1 LIILGA
7 PSLAAVTLSRDVVP
21 NASEATRPA
30 MLTVRL
36 DQFSS
41 LEEFARGYRQH
52 VTRTTLY
59 LPTRLNRP
67 EASLLLFRIELADG
81 SCAFRG
87 EGTIESYRL
96 TPGGEQLGMMLRLR
110 RLDKASKELHAAA
123 FAGVQEPTAPPEAR
137 FDAAADIGSLMKAV
151 GAAADAAFDAIAAQT
166 SAVGGSAREPVLISR
181 HEGGTNTPMRD
192 DLRAP
197 SRSAHEA
204 VTRPL
209 DEAAQALVEAEGAEQ
224 PQSVGRMAVSRLSVD
239 EYEARKLA
247 MARVAAPPPVASLV
261 ASSESSAAWSEA
273 DDALDFEGIGSDLRP
288 SVSVALE
295 PAPVREAMMEEAPL
309 PPSPT
314 LPPLEGIVVAPPQDA
329 IGGGVSLDEVTFSG
343 MSAYEMP
350 TAAPRE
356 PSVDLDLDFDFTA
369 VTFAAGLPAS
379 LSGSRAAL
387 PSGAVAQ
394 VAPAPVA
401 PVLTAP
407 PASLA
412 SEAGPA
418 PQRAAAV
425 TSPAIAAGPSR
436 LPPAPPP
443 KGGAAVGAV
452 AGAATTRQPLQMS
465 KPIPKPTPSASEE
478 KPGLFG
484 WLRGK
489 K

>member
-1 LIILGA
+1 
-7 PSLAAVTLSRDVVP
+7 
-21 NASEATRPA
+21 
-30 MLTVRL
+30 MLTIRL

-52 VTRTTLY
+52 VTRTTVY
-59 LPTRLNRP
+59 LPTRLKRP

-110 RLDKASKELHAAA
+110 RLDKASKELHSVA
-123 FAGVQEPTAPPEAR
+123 FAGVQEAAAPTAER
-137 FDAAADIGSLMKAV
+137 GDAAVS
-151 GAAADAAFDAIAAQT
+151 AAP
-166 SAVGGSAREPVLISR
+166 EPVAISR
-181 HEGGTNTPMRD
+181 NEGDTPAQMRD
-192 DLRAP
+192 DLRTP

-209 DEAAQALVEAEGAEQ
+209 DAAAQALVEAEGAEQ

-273 DDALDFEGIGSDLRP
+273 DDALDFEGIGSDMRP
-288 SVSVALE
+288 SISVAVA

-309 PPSPT
+309 PRAPT
-314 LPPLEGIVVAPPQDA
+314 LPPLEGIVVAPPPDA
-329 IGGGVSLDEVTFSG
+329 IGGGVTLDEVTFSG
-343 MSAYEMP
+343 TSAYEMP
-350 TAAPRE
+350 SATPLE
-356 PSVDLDLDFDFTA
+356 PSIVLDLDFDFTA
-369 VTFAAGLPAS
+369 VTFAAGPTAS

-401 PVLTAP
+401 PVVAAP

-412 SEAGPA
+412 PDAGPA

-425 TSPAIAAGPSR
+425 TSPAVAAGPSR

-443 KGGAAVGAV
+443 KGGASVGAV
-452 AGAATTRQPLQMS
+452 AGAAATRQPVQMS
-465 KPIPKPTPSASEE
+465 KPIPKPTPAETDD
-478 KPGLFG
+478 KPSLFG

>member
-1 LIILGA
+1 
-7 PSLAAVTLSRDVVP
+7 
-21 NASEATRPA
+21 
-30 MLTVRL
+30 MLTIRL

-52 VTRTTLY
+52 VTRTTVY
-59 LPTRLNRP
+59 LPTRLKRP

-110 RLDKASKELHAAA
+110 RLDKPSKELHSVA
-123 FAGVQEPTAPPEAR
+123 FAGVQEAAAPTAER
-137 FDAAADIGSLMKAV
+137 FDAAADIGSLMAAV
-151 GAAADAAFDAIAAQT
+151 GAAADAAFDAIAAEP
-166 SAVGGSAREPVLISR
+166 SAVGAVPEPVAISR
-181 HEGGTNTPMRD
+181 NEGDAPTQIRD

-209 DEAAQALVEAEGAEQ
+209 DAAALALVEAEGGEQ
-224 PQSVGRMAVSRLSVD
+224 PQSVGRMAVSRMSVD

-261 ASSESSAAWSEA
+261 SYSESSAAWSEA

-288 SVSVALE
+288 SLSVAVE
-295 PAPVREAMMEEAPL
+295 PAPVRAAPVEEVLL

-329 IGGGVSLDEVTFSG
+329 IGGGVTLDEVTFSG
-343 MSAYEMP
+343 TSAYEMP
-350 TAAPRE
+350 SATPLE
-356 PSVDLDLDFDFTA
+356 PSIDLDLDFDFTA
-369 VTFAAGLPAS
+369 VTFAAGPPAS

-401 PVLTAP
+401 AAREVVSVSPGAP
-407 PASLA
+407 MRAATVPSIDAIPRATVVPSPAAVVPS
-412 SEAGPA
+412 PA
-418 PQRAAAV
+418 AVVPAAAV
-425 TSPAIAAGPSR
+425 GPSR

-443 KGGAAVGAV
+443 RSGAPAGSTAV
-452 AGAATTRQPLQMS
+452 APAARQPVQMS
-465 KPIPKPTPSASEE
+465 KPIPKPTPAETDD
-478 KPGLFG
+478 KPSLFG

>member
-1 LIILGA
+1 
-7 PSLAAVTLSRDVVP
+7 
-21 NASEATRPA
+21 

-52 VTRTTLY
+52 VTRTTLF

-67 EASLLLFRIELADG
+67 EASLLLFRIEIADG

-87 EGTIESYRL
+87 EGIIDSYRL
-96 TPGGEQLGMMLRLR
+96 TPGGEQLGMILRLR

-123 FAGVQEPTAPPEAR
+123 FAGVQEPTAPPAAR

-151 GAAADAAFDAIAAQT
+151 GAAADAAFDAIAAET
-166 SAVGGSAREPVLISR
+166 SAVGGPAQEPVVISR
-181 HEGGTNTPMRD
+181 NEGGATTPMRD

-197 SRSAHEA
+197 SRSVHEA
-204 VTRPL
+204 VTRPM
-209 DEAAQALVEAEGAEQ
+209 DGASQALVEAEGAEQ

-261 ASSESSAAWSEA
+261 ASSESSVAWSEA
-273 DDALDFEGIGSDLRP
+273 EDALDFEGIGSDLRP
-288 SVSVALE
+288 SLSVAAE
-295 PAPVREAMMEEAPL
+295 PEPVSEALMEEAPL

-314 LPPLEGIVVAPPQDA
+314 LPPLEAIVVAPPQDA
-329 IGGGVSLDEVTFSG
+329 VGGGVTIDEVTFGGS
-343 MSAYEMP
+343 SAYEMP
-350 TAAPRE
+350 VASPIE
-356 PSVDLDLDFDFTA
+356 PSKDLDLDFDFTA
-369 VTFAAGLPAS
+369 VTFAAEPPPV
-379 LSGSRAAL
+379 LSGSRPAL
-387 PSGAVAQ
+387 TTAPVPALLP
-394 VAPAPVA
+394 APAP
-401 PVLTAP
+401 PVPMVTSEQPEPELTP
-407 PASLA
+407 
-412 SEAGPA
+412 
-418 PQRAAAV
+418 RAAAP
-425 TSPAIAAGPSR
+425 SPAPAAGPSR

-443 KGGAAVGAV
+443 KSGPPVGAVGGAA
-452 AGAATTRQPLQMS
+452 ATRVPLQMS
-465 KPIPKPTPSASEE
+465 KPIPKPTPAESEE

>member
-1 LIILGA
+1 
-7 PSLAAVTLSRDVVP
+7 
-21 NASEATRPA
+21 

-52 VTRTTLY
+52 VTRTTLF

-67 EASLLLFRIELADG
+67 EASLLLFRIEIADG

-87 EGTIESYRL
+87 EGIIDSYRL
-96 TPGGEQLGMMLRLR
+96 TPGGEQLGMILRLR

-123 FAGVQEPTAPPEAR
+123 FAGVQEPTAPPAAR

-151 GAAADAAFDAIAAQT
+151 GAAADAAFDAIAAET
-166 SAVGGSAREPVLISR
+166 SAVGGPAQEPVVISR
-181 HEGGTNTPMRD
+181 NEGGATTPMRD

-197 SRSAHEA
+197 SRSVHEA
-204 VTRPL
+204 VTRPM
-209 DEAAQALVEAEGAEQ
+209 DGASQALVEAEGAEQ

-261 ASSESSAAWSEA
+261 PSSESSVAWSEA
-273 DDALDFEGIGSDLRP
+273 EDALDFEGIGSDLRP
-288 SVSVALE
+288 SLSVAAE
-295 PAPVREAMMEEAPL
+295 PEPVSEALMEEAPL

-314 LPPLEGIVVAPPQDA
+314 LPPLEAIVVAPPQDA
-329 IGGGVSLDEVTFSG
+329 VGGGVTIDEVTFGGS
-343 MSAYEMP
+343 SAYEMP
-350 TAAPRE
+350 VASPIE
-356 PSVDLDLDFDFTA
+356 PSKDLDLDFDFTA
-369 VTFAAGLPAS
+369 VTFAAEPPPV
-379 LSGSRAAL
+379 LSGSRPAL
-387 PSGAVAQ
+387 TTAPVPALLP
-394 VAPAPVA
+394 APAP
-401 PVLTAP
+401 PVPMVTSEQPEPELTP
-407 PASLA
+407 
-412 SEAGPA
+412 
-418 PQRAAAV
+418 RAAAP
-425 TSPAIAAGPSR
+425 SPAPAAGPSR

-443 KGGAAVGAV
+443 KSGPPVGAVGGAA
-452 AGAATTRQPLQMS
+452 ATRVPLQMS
-465 KPIPKPTPSASEE
+465 KPIPKPTPAESEE

>member
-1 LIILGA
+1 
-7 PSLAAVTLSRDVVP
+7 
-21 NASEATRPA
+21 

-59 LPTRLNRP
+59 LPTRLQRP
-67 EASLLLFRIELADG
+67 EGSLLLFRIELAG
-81 SCAFRG
+81 GMCAFRG
-87 EGTIESYRL
+87 EGAVESYRR
-96 TPGGEQLGMMLRLR
+96 TPGGEQLGMLLRLR
-110 RLDKASKELHAAA
+110 RLDKASKELHTSA
-123 FAGVQEPTAPPEAR
+123 FAGVQESAAPTAER
-137 FDAAADIGSLMKAV
+137 GDATAEIGSLLAAV
-151 GAAADAAFDAIAAQT
+151 GAAGEDALASLAAEAAAGAVRERAVVSRNEGDAPTQI
-166 SAVGGSAREPVLISR
+166 
-181 HEGGTNTPMRD
+181 RD

-209 DEAAQALVEAEGAEQ
+209 DAAALALVESEGGEQ
-224 PQSVGRMAVSRLSVD
+224 PQSVGRMAVSRMSVD

-261 ASSESSAAWSEA
+261 SYSESSAAWSEA

-288 SVSVALE
+288 SLSVAVE
-295 PAPVREAMMEEAPL
+295 PAPVRAAPVEEVLL

-329 IGGGVSLDEVTFSG
+329 VGGGVAVDEVTFSG
-343 MSAYEMP
+343 SSAYEMP
-350 TAAPRE
+350 IAAPLA
-356 PSVDLDLDFDFTA
+356 PAADLDLEFDFTA
-369 VTFAAGLPAS
+369 VSFTSEPPVVV
-379 LSGSRAAL
+379 SGNRQAL
-387 PSGAVAQ
+387 PSGAIPQ

-401 PVLTAP
+401 AATEVASVSPGAP
-407 PASLA
+407 M
-412 SEAGPA
+412 
-418 PQRAAAV
+418 RAAV
-425 TSPAIAAGPSR
+425 VPSPAAVVPSPAAVVPSPAASVGPSR

-443 KGGAAVGAV
+443 RSGAPAGTAAVAP
-452 AGAATTRQPLQMS
+452 AARQPLPMS
-465 KPIPKPTPSASEE
+465 KPIPKPTPAETEE

>member
-1 LIILGA
+1 
-7 PSLAAVTLSRDVVP
+7 
-21 NASEATRPA
+21 

-41 LEEFARGYRQH
+41 LDAFTRGYRQH
-52 VTRTTLY
+52 VTRTTVY
-59 LPTRLNRP
+59 LPTRLQRP
-67 EASLLLFRIELADG
+67 EGSLLLFRIELADG

-87 EGTIESYRL
+87 EGTIESYRR

-110 RLDKASKELHAAA
+110 RLDRASKELHAAA
-123 FAGVQEPTAPPEAR
+123 FAGVQESGPP
-137 FDAAADIGSLMKAV
+137 AAESRDGTGDMGSLASALL
-151 GAAADAAFDAIAAQT
+151 AAADAAFGEISAAP
-166 SAVGGSAREPVLISR
+166 SEAAESMREPVVVSR
-181 HEGGTNTPMRD
+181 NEDDAPTRMRD

-197 SRSAHEA
+197 THSAQEA

-209 DEAAQALVEAEGAEQ
+209 DAAAQTLVESEGAEQ
-224 PQSVGRMAVSRLSVD
+224 AQSVGRMAVARMSVD

-288 SVSVALE
+288 SISVAVE
-295 PAPVREAMMEEAPL
+295 PAPVREGMMEEAPL

-329 IGGGVSLDEVTFSG
+329 VGGGVTLDEVTFSG
-343 MSAYEMP
+343 SSAYEMP
-350 TAAPRE
+350 NASPIE
-356 PSVDLDLDFDFTA
+356 PSMDLDLEFDFTA
-369 VTFAAGLPAS
+369 VTFAAPEPAIPGPT
-379 LSGSRAAL
+379 GSRAAL
-387 PSGAVAQ
+387 ASSAVAA
-394 VAPAPVA
+394 VAPAEPIVTAVMEQPEPESVA
-401 PVLTAP
+401 LP
-407 PASLA
+407 P
-412 SEAGPA
+412 
-418 PQRAAAV
+418 RAADAP
-425 TSPAIAAGPSR
+425 SPAASAGPSR

-443 KGGAAVGAV
+443 KNV
-452 AGAATTRQPLQMS
+452 AGAGAAAARSPVQMS
-465 KPIPKPTPSASEE
+465 KPIPKPTPAETEE

>member
-1 LIILGA
+1 
-7 PSLAAVTLSRDVVP
+7 
-21 NASEATRPA
+21 

-59 LPTRLNRP
+59 LPTRLQRP
-67 EASLLLFRIELADG
+67 EGSLLLFRIELAG
-81 SCAFRG
+81 GLCAFRG
-87 EGTIESYRL
+87 EGAVESYRR
-96 TPGGEQLGMMLRLR
+96 TPGGEQLGLMLRLR
-110 RLDKASKELHAAA
+110 RLDKASKDLHTSA
-123 FAGVQEPTAPPEAR
+123 FAGVLESAAPAAERGDATAE
-137 FDAAADIGSLMKAV
+137 IGSLLAAV
-151 GAAADAAFDAIAAQT
+151 GAAGEDALASLAAEAAAGAVRERAVVSRNEGDAPTQI
-166 SAVGGSAREPVLISR
+166 
-181 HEGGTNTPMRD
+181 RD

-197 SRSAHEA
+197 ARSAHEA

-209 DEAAQALVEAEGAEQ
+209 DAAALALVESEGGEQ
-224 PQSVGRMAVSRLSVD
+224 PQSVGRMAVSRMSVD

-261 ASSESSAAWSEA
+261 SYSESSAAWSEA

-288 SVSVALE
+288 SLSVAVE
-295 PAPVREAMMEEAPL
+295 PAPVEEVLL

-329 IGGGVSLDEVTFSG
+329 VGGGVALDEVTFSG
-343 MSAYEMP
+343 SSAYEMP
-350 TAAPRE
+350 IAAPLA
-356 PSVDLDLDFDFTA
+356 PAADLDLEFDFTA
-369 VTFAAGLPAS
+369 VIFTSEPPVAV
-379 LSGSRAAL
+379 SGSRPAL
-387 PSGAVAQ
+387 PSGAIPQ

-401 PVLTAP
+401 AATEVVSVSPGAP
-407 PASLA
+407 M
-412 SEAGPA
+412 
-418 PQRAAAV
+418 RAATVPSIDAIPRAAV
-425 TSPAIAAGPSR
+425 VPSPAAVVPSPAAVVPSPAAVVPTAAVGPSR

-443 KGGAAVGAV
+443 RSGAPAGSTAV
-452 AGAATTRQPLQMS
+452 APAARQPLPMS
-465 KPIPKPTPSASEE
+465 KPIPKPTPAETEE

>member
-1 LIILGA
+1 M
-7 PSLAAVTLSRDVVP
+7 P

-30 MLTVRL
+30 TLTIRL

-41 LEEFARGYRQH
+41 LDEFARGYRQH
-52 VTRTTLY
+52 VTRTTVY
-59 LPTRLNRP
+59 LPTRLKRP

-87 EGTIESYRL
+87 EGTIESYRI
-96 TPGGEQLGMMLRLR
+96 TPGGEQIGMMLRLR
-110 RLDKASKELHAAA
+110 RLDKASRELHSAA
-123 FAGVQEPTAPPEAR
+123 FAGVQEAATAER
-137 FDAAADIGSLMKAV
+137 FDAEAGAV
-151 GAAADAAFDAIAAQT
+151 
-166 SAVGGSAREPVLISR
+166 REPVVISR
-181 HEGGTNTPMRD
+181 NECARPTQIRD

-209 DEAAQALVEAEGAEQ
+209 DAAANALVEAEGAEQ
-224 PQSVGRMAVSRLSVD
+224 PQSIGRMAVSRMSVD
-239 EYEARKLA
+239 DYEARKLA

-273 DDALDFEGIGSDLRP
+273 DDTLDFEGIGSDMRP
-288 SVSVALE
+288 SISVAVE
-295 PAPVREAMMEEAPL
+295 PAPVREAIMEEAPM
-309 PPSPT
+309 PPAPT

-329 IGGGVSLDEVTFSG
+329 IGGGVMLDEVTFSG

-350 TAAPRE
+350 TAAPLE
-356 PSVDLDLDFDFTA
+356 ASVDLDLDFDFTA

-387 PSGAVAQ
+387 PSGAVAK
-394 VAPAPVA
+394 VAPAPVDS
-401 PVLTAP
+401 VVTAP

-412 SEAGPA
+412 PEAGQGS
-418 PQRAAAV
+418 QRAAAV

-443 KGGAAVGAV
+443 KGGASVGAV
-452 AGAATTRQPLQMS
+452 AGAAAMRQPVQMS
-465 KPIPKPTPSASEE
+465 KPIPKPTPAETDD
-478 KPGLFG
+478 KPSLFG

>member
-1 LIILGA
+1 
-7 PSLAAVTLSRDVVP
+7 
-21 NASEATRPA
+21 

-52 VTRTTLY
+52 VTRTTVY
-59 LPTRLNRP
+59 LPTRLKRP
-67 EASLLLFRIELADG
+67 EASLLLFRIEIADG

-110 RLDKASKELHAAA
+110 RLDKASKELHTAA
-123 FAGVQEPTAPPEAR
+123 FAGMQEAAAPPAER
-137 FDAAADIGSLMKAV
+137 FDAAAGAV
-151 GAAADAAFDAIAAQT
+151 
-166 SAVGGSAREPVLISR
+166 SEPVAISR
-181 HEGGTNTPMRD
+181 NEGDTPTQIRD
-192 DLRAP
+192 DLRTP

-209 DEAAQALVEAEGAEQ
+209 DAAAQALVEAEGAEQ

-273 DDALDFEGIGSDLRP
+273 DDALDFEGLGSDMRP
-288 SVSVALE
+288 SISVAVE
-295 PAPVREAMMEEAPL
+295 PAPVREAMVEEAPL
-309 PPSPT
+309 PPAPT

-329 IGGGVSLDEVTFSG
+329 IGGGVTLDEVTFSG
-343 MSAYEMP
+343 TSAYEMP
-350 TAAPRE
+350 TAAPIE

-369 VTFAAGLPAS
+369 VTFAAGPPAS

-394 VAPAPVA
+394 VAPVPVA
-401 PVLTAP
+401 PVVTAP

-412 SEAGPA
+412 PEAVPA

-425 TSPAIAAGPSR
+425 TSPAVAAGPSR

-443 KGGAAVGAV
+443 KGGASVGAV
-452 AGAATTRQPLQMS
+452 AGAAATRQPVQMS
-465 KPIPKPTPSASEE
+465 KPIPKPTPAETDD
-478 KPGLFG
+478 KPSLFG

>member
-1 LIILGA
+1 
-7 PSLAAVTLSRDVVP
+7 
-21 NASEATRPA
+21 

-67 EASLLLFRIELADG
+67 EASLLLFRIEIADG

-123 FAGVQEPTAPPEAR
+123 FAGVQVAATPTAEAS
-137 FDAAADIGSLMKAV
+137 AIA
-151 GAAADAAFDAIAAQT
+151 GAAP
-166 SAVGGSAREPVLISR
+166 EPVAIPR
-181 HEGGTNTPMRD
+181 NEGDSPAQMRD

-209 DEAAQALVEAEGAEQ
+209 DAAAQALVEAEGAEQ

-288 SVSVALE
+288 SVSVAVE
-295 PAPVREAMMEEAPL
+295 PAPVREAMIEEAPL

-356 PSVDLDLDFDFTA
+356 PSVDLDLEFDFTA

-401 PVLTAP
+401 PDLTAP

-412 SEAGPA
+412 PEAGPA

-452 AGAATTRQPLQMS
+452 AGAAATRQPLQMS
-465 KPIPKPTPSASEE
+465 KPIPKPTPAESEE